1 MESEAQLA
9 VRDTAGEAGGLLW
22 ESVPELELVQ
32 WEEARD
38 STDQEERSS
47 ERGRC
52 DFMVTRRS
60 SVQTR

>member
-1 MESEAQLA
+1 MSGTAHCTDLE
-9 VRDTAGEAGGLLW
+9 RAGEARS
-22 ESVPELELVQ
+22 EDASELEVVQ